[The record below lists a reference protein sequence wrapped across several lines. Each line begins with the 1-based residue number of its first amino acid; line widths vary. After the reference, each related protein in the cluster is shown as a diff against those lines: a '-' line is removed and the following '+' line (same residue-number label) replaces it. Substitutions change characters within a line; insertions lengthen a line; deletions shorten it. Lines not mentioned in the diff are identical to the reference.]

1 MIVRCCKSFII
12 INRELY
18 KRSVL
23 GVFQRCVQ
31 PEEGRNI
38 LYDIHDG
45 ECGHHASARSL
56 VANAFRHGFYWLS
69 AHADAV
75 KIIRACA
82 GCQKYANQ
90 SHLPGYTHLLVAVN
104 KFTKW
109 VEAKSIKKCDGK
121 TTTKFLREL
130 IYRYGFPHCIITD
143 NGTNFAMGEMAEFC
157 EDKGIRLDL
166 ASVAHPE
173 SNGQA
178 ERANQSILH
187 GFKPRLQVPL
197 E

>member
-1 MIVRCCKSFII
+1 VPYLNFLERQALPADEAESRMIVRCCKSFVI

-18 KRSVL
+18 KCSVL

-90 SHLPGYTHLLVAVN
+90 SHLPGSVL
-104 KFTKW
+104 
-109 VEAKSIKKCDGK
+109 K
-121 TTTKFLREL
+121 TTPLTWPFEVWGL
-130 IYRYGFPHCIITD
+130 
-143 NGTNFAMGEMAEFC
+143 AMVG
-157 EDKGIRLDL
+157 
-166 ASVAHPE
+166 
-173 SNGQA
+173 
-178 ERANQSILH
+178 
-187 GFKPRLQVPL
+187 
-197 E
+197 